1 MTQIKD
7 YVEVTIEKAKGYS
20 GKMSRKGWV
29 AELYSLYGNIDR
41 IFSEAAEFDWANY
54 NIKTRKGRWLETHRL
69 TKGIWEVVEYGERRY
84 YEVTLTDQGAQKK
97 RIDLETAKK
106 LLED

>member
-41 IFSEAAEFDWANY
+41 IFSEAAEF
-54 NIKTRKGRWLETHRL
+54 E
-69 TKGIWEVVEYGERRY
+69 ERRY